1 MNTNTTTD
9 DDTDTQTSNITCD
22 NEEDVEDNEQTI
34 YNTFINEILTN
45 YNDPTNSNTYN
56 YNDTAESDNHNNNNS
71 NNTNTYNNN
80 STTESDN
87 NITNEMT
94 NNQDAKEKNNNDNQN
109 NNDEDIRQ
117 TGNKNNNNKFIIV
130 RPYNR
135 QLNSF
140 YEEIITTLILHGF
153 IQNHNDILQAYTINK
168 PLHRILF
175 NTPTKHINTHP
186 YLHIQHRNNNHR

>member
-1 MNTNTTTD
+1 MNTNTITD

-22 NEEDVEDNEQTI
+22 NEEDVEDNKQTI

-45 YNDPTNSNTYN
+45 YNDPTNGNTYN
-56 YNDTAESDNHNNNNS
+56 ENDTVESDNHNNNNT

-87 NITNEMT
+87 SITNEVT
-94 NNQDAKEKNNNDNQN
+94 NNQDANNDNQN
-109 NNDEDIRQ
+109 NNNENILQ
-117 TGNKNNNNKFIIV
+117 TGNKNHNNKFIIV

-140 YEEIITTLILHGF
+140 YEEIITTLTLHGC

-175 NTPTKHINTHP
+175 KH
-186 YLHIQHRNNNHR
+186 